1 MRGEADSRAGVRV
14 RIARPLEGVASGK
27 TTVMR
32 LGFCAV
38 IAVRVV
44 SWEAGGGTRTGA
56 VKQDMSAACK
66 EMGRTSFVPG

>member
-1 MRGEADSRAGVRV
+1 MGEAERRAGVRV

-38 IAVRVV
+38 MAFRVV
-44 SWEAGGGTRTGA
+44 SLEAGGGVRAGA
-56 VKQDMSAACK
+56 VKQARRAAWR
-66 EMGRTSFVPG
+66 EMGWRSLVPG